1 METKFFFPFLAYLS
15 CGVFLG
21 GLIYRFWVWL
31 KTPVP
36 LRIVLTP
43 APQTRAGVVKRLA
56 GDIFLF
62 PQLLQADRLLW
73 VLGWSFHLLLLLV
86 MLRHLRYFF
95 YPVPVWIEAMQT
107 PGLYA
112 GYFLPVSLAGLLA
125 RRLITERGLYLSIWG
140 DYFALLLLLAIS
152 LTGLLLSQYFYVYIV
167 DVKAMILGI
176 IFFQP
181 INFQAPWLF
190 TLHFLLVSA
199 LLIYFPFSKLMHG
212 GGIFLSPTHNQRAN
226 FKQPYR
232 NPWDF
237 PVAYNP
243 LNLFPPEKYQQV
255 LGEMKAGEKKCTE

>member
-1 METKFFFPFLAYLS
+1 METKFFFPLLAYLS
-15 CGVFLG
+15 SALFLG

-43 APQTRAGVVKRLA
+43 APKTRGGVVKRLA

-62 PQLLQADRLLW
+62 PQLLQTDRLLW

-95 YPVPVWIEAMQT
+95 YPVPPWVEALQT

-112 GYFLPVSLAGLLA
+112 GYFLPIPLAGLLA

-152 LTGLLLSQYFYVYIV
+152 LSGLLLSKYFYVYIV

-181 INFQAPWLF
+181 ISFQAPWLF
-190 TLHFLLVSA
+190 TLHFLFVCT

-226 FKQPYR
+226 FKKPFR

-237 PVAYNP
+237 PVTYNP
-243 LNLFPPEKYQQV
+243 LNLFPPEKYGQI
-255 LGEMKAGEKKCTE
+255 LRELKEEEKK